1 MIGMGGLGANDLLI
15 VGTIYYHIR
24 TIYLYKDLKVKH
36 TIYVHNMVLLQLIER
51 SYTVLQLMQRT
62 EVNM

>member
-24 TIYLYKDLKVKH
+24 KIYLYKDLKVN
-36 TIYVHNMVLLQLIER
+36 ILYNMVLLQLIER

>member
-15 VGTIYYHIR
+15 VGTIYYRIR
-24 TIYLYKDLKVKH
+24 KIYLYKDLKVN
-36 TIYVHNMVLLQLIER
+36 ILYNMVLLQLIER